1 MKNRFS
7 RFSGRSRPDYL
18 FFLGLGIV
26 IVVGLLPVTLPTRND
41 IYVPNSAQHY
51 PVAPLVRGVVV
62 AQQFPVVSG
71 QIDSV
76 ALWFGTYQRANAG
89 TLQFEIR
96 ANRNGGWQTLGMQ
109 TIEKASL
116 HDNAYHTFDFS
127 PPLSTSAGEQFQ
139 IVVQSDG
146 TPAQAVTLFATTD
159 WRQPGGYL
167 LTVGDSPQPGTAL
180 FRVSYIRSSG
190 HVFQMIGP
198 IWRRSTVLLSVGWQI
213 VLAAALAAAVAC
225 IVMLGRRLSPET
237 APPAERSCMRGI
249 VDGTGARHN
258 GS

>member
-1 MKNRFS
+1 MKS

-41 IYVPNSAQHY
+41 IYVPNNAQHY
-51 PVAPLVRGVVV
+51 PVAPLTRGVVV
-62 AQQFPVVSG
+62 TQQFPVVSG

-96 ANRNGGWQTLGMQ
+96 ANRDGGWKTLATQ

-127 PPLSTSAGEQFQ
+127 PPLTTSAGEQLQ

-146 TPAQAVTLFATTD
+146 TSAQAVTLFATTD
-159 WRQPGGYL
+159 WRQPSGYL

-180 FRVSYIRSSG
+180 FRVTYGRSSG
-190 HVFQMIGP
+190 RVFQMLGP
-198 IWRRSTVLLSVGWQI
+198 IWRRSTVLLSVRWQI
-213 VLAAALAAAVAC
+213 VLAVALGVA
-225 IVMLGRRLSPET
+225 ILSVVMLGRRLSPAKTPE
-237 APPAERSCMRGI
+237 E
-249 VDGTGARHN
+249 
-258 GS
+258 